1 MADLTE
7 KEFKKLIQKHID
19 KVNFVKVILEGDSSI
34 FGFIVKYSDE
44 FLMIEETYDFS
55 LAGTKIVPYEKV
67 KSIRHNKFDKVSKM
81 IFAEEGLI
89 KFNQK
94 IIDKTSLKDFESLFK
109 SIKKQNFHCI
119 VESRKKKIGFFS
131 IGKILDVNEKS
142 VTIQNYDVAGKIYE
156 KPDEISFKSIEL
168 VNFNDNYS
176 KTFRKYLKS
185 KK

>member
-19 KVNFVKVILEGDSSI
+19 KVNFVKVILKDDSSV

-55 LAGTKIVPYEKV
+55 LAGTKIVPYERV

-142 VTIQNYDVAGKIYE
+142 VTIQNYNVAGKIYK
-156 KPDEISFKSIEL
+156 KPDEIPFKSIEL

-176 KTFRKYLKS
+176 KTFRKYLKT